1 MYFPYLQNLEVSLN
15 TIIDN
20 IKILSPSELKVLLYL
35 QSKQNLLEES
45 HDEIATVL
53 NISSR
58 SVGFAFRNL
67 EARGMINYER
77 GTAFKKNVVTLN

>member
-1 MYFPYLQNLEVSLN
+1 MS
-15 TIIDN
+15 TIIDS
-20 IKILSPSELKVLLYL
+20 IKILSPSELKILLYL
-35 QSKQNLLEES
+35 YSKENILEES
-45 HDEIATVL
+45 HEEIASVL

>member
-1 MYFPYLQNLEVSLN
+1 MN
-15 TIIDN
+15 TIIDS
-20 IKILSPSELKVLLYL
+20 IKILSPSELKILLYL
-35 QSKQNLLEES
+35 YSKENILEES
-45 HDEIATVL
+45 HEEIASVL

>member
-1 MYFPYLQNLEVSLN
+1 MN
-15 TIIDN
+15 TIIDS
-20 IKILSPSELKVLLYL
+20 IKILSPSELKILLYL
-35 QSKQNLLEES
+35 YSKENILEES
-45 HDEIATVL
+45 HEEIAHVL